1 MISRKFGLAGVL
13 FAIATTAAAQI
24 PFQLLV
30 SQSNNAITVQNG
42 ASLTFVAAVG
52 QSATAKLTAT
62 YTGTGQVVISQIP
75 NVFGS
80 SAFTATLPAKLPI
93 VLNPGASVTVTIN
106 FSPTSATASSSQM
119 NLPYVE
125 TVSTTTG
132 TTTSTTSTA
141 NVITLGLQ
149 GTAPSFALSYVL
161 QTDQNV
167 VPIQS
172 GGLIPFAPTLVGAT
186 AQAALNVTNTGSGP
200 GTVTGIS
207 ISGSAFKIS
216 GKPLLPSTV
225 NSGQTLQ
232 VLVLY
237 TPTAVGT
244 DTGLITITFD
254 SGSPVTV
261 NLSGS
266 GTASSFTYSILSTT
280 PPTAISPG
288 GTISLPNTQVGQSS
302 TITIR
307 VLNSGNANGTVSSV
321 NIAGQ
326 GFSLSTLVLPNVLAP
341 NASLTFNITF
351 TPTQPGAQTGTLI
364 VNSDT
369 FSLSGT
375 GLGALL
381 VYSYV
386 AGGSTITLGAGN
398 NSVVFSPV
406 MVSQSEQL
414 IFDVKNAGTLPATIS
429 NIGVGSGPYVVS
441 GLPPLPV
448 TLAPNADFQITIKFT
463 PTTVGPANG
472 TLLLDATTI
481 ALIGS
486 GTAPPPLPAY
496 TIAGPSGNTAP
507 MTQPTVGLT
516 LASAYPVAI
525 TGVLTMSIAGAL
537 PADPAV
543 QFATGGRTVAFT
555 IPANQTSAVF
565 GTQGTQLGLQTG
577 TVASTITLTPSFA
590 TQAGNVDLTPA
601 APSSLQ
607 FTVAPAVPSLIAMQL
622 GSLSA
627 TGFTIQVTGFST
639 PRSLKSMAVQFTTAP
654 GFSMPTTQFTIDVS
668 QVSTVWYDSTASQ
681 AFGSL
686 FTISV
691 PFTFQGTVPAGQS
704 ILKAIT
710 SVSVTMSN
718 ALGASNSLQA
728 AVP

>member
-1 MISRKFGLAGVL
+1 M
-13 FAIATTAAAQI
+13 
-24 PFQLLV
+24 
-30 SQSNNAITVQNG
+30 
-42 ASLTFVAAVG
+42 
-52 QSATAKLTAT
+52 
-62 YTGTGQVVISQIP
+62 
-75 NVFGS
+75 
-80 SAFTATLPAKLPI
+80 
-93 VLNPGASVTVTIN
+93 NPGDSISITIN
-106 FSPTSATASSSQM
+106 FSPTSATASSSQL

-167 VPIQS
+167 VPFQS
-172 GGLIPFAPTLVGAT
+172 GGTIPFTPTLVGAT
-186 AQAALNVTNTGSGP
+186 AQAALDVTNTGSGP

-207 ISGSAFKIS
+207 ISGSGFRIS
-216 GKPLLPSTV
+216 GKPLLPATV
-225 NSGQTLQ
+225 VSNQTLQ

-237 TPTAVGT
+237 TPTSVSSDSGV
-244 DTGLITITFD
+244 ITITFD

-266 GTASSFTYSILSTT
+266 GTAPSFTYSILSTT
-280 PPTAISPG
+280 PPTAFAPG
-288 GTISLPNTQVGQSS
+288 GAISLPNTQVGQSS

-326 GFSLSTLVLPNVLAP
+326 GFSLSALVLPNVLAP

-351 TPTQPGAQTGTLI
+351 TPTQPGAQSGTLL

-369 FSLSGT
+369 FTLSGT
-375 GLGALL
+375 GLGSLL

-398 NSVVFSPV
+398 NSVIFSPI
-406 MVSQSEQL
+406 MISQSAQL
-414 IFDVKNAGTLPATIS
+414 IFDVKNIGTLSATIS
-429 NIGVGSGPYVVS
+429 NIGVGSGPYIVS
-441 GLPPLPV
+441 GLPSLPV

-463 PTTVGPANG
+463 PTVVGPSNG
-472 TLLLDATTI
+472 TLLLDAATI

-486 GTAPPPLPAY
+486 GTQPPPLPSY
-496 TIAGPSGNTAP
+496 TISGPSGNIAP
-507 MTQPTVGLT
+507 MTQPSVGLT
-516 LASAYPVAI
+516 LASAYPVAL
-525 TGVLTMSIAGAL
+525 TGVLTMSVSGTL

-543 QFATGGRTVAFT
+543 QFATGGRTVSFV

-565 GTQGTQLGLQTG
+565 GTQGAQLGLQTG
-577 TVASTITLTPSFA
+577 TVASGITLTPTFA

-601 APSSLQ
+601 SPASLQ
-607 FTVAPAVPSLIAMQL
+607 FTVAPAVPSLIAIQVA
-622 GSLSA
+622 SPTT

-639 PRSLKSMAVQFTTAP
+639 PRSLKSIAVQFTTAP
-654 GFSMPTTQFTIDVS
+654 GFSMPTTQFTVDVS
-668 QVSTVWYDSTASQ
+668 QVSTVWFNSTASQ
-681 AFGSL
+681 AFGGQ

-691 PFTFQGTVPAGQS
+691 PFTFQVPAGQS
-704 ILKAIT
+704 ILNAIT

-718 ALGASNSLQA
+718 SLGVSSSIQA